1 MTRQQPQYR
10 NLSWDP
16 DAVMPPGRSAW
27 ERHLMR
33 EKARRLSAGFWIAA
47 WSLAC
52 AGLTVLDR
60 ALAALS
66 M

>member
-1 MTRQQPQYR
+1 MRRHTRAR
-10 NLSWDP
+10 KLAWDP
-16 DAVMPPGRSAW
+16 DAVMPPGRTAW
-27 ERHLMR
+27 ERHQMR

-60 ALAALS
+60 ALAALL